1 MAARR
6 SAQHRLVR
14 PGAGPVT
21 AVIADWFATLIT
33 TLALHEITLYVS
45 QSWGQPHIV

>member
-14 PGAGPVT
+14 PGAGAVT

-33 TLALHEITLYVS
+33 TLALHE
-45 QSWGQPHIV
+45 